1 MVSILVPS
9 RDAAPRQDSAGANGV
24 PHTVSGAAAPI
35 RQQDGLLAPPVGSS
49 ASSIGNLFYLA
60 SVGLVAAGTVAVF
73 FGIGFS
79 LLVPSARGIPPL
91 SAVRAGLEA
100 IVLQPP
106 VRTADQAASTDPSES
121 ARSSAVLPPSGEGS
135 TMPNDAFAS
144 QARAEAA
151 APPAPEPRSAGATA
165 TAVPPPDA
173 VGATTLA
180 QPSSA
185 SSAAEAKELL
195 QHGDSL
201 LRTGD
206 VASARLFYERA
217 SAAGDG
223 WAALRLGATF
233 DPAFLE
239 RLGLGKLQSDP
250 AAARLWYSRA
260 VELGVT
266 EAKRQLNGLETRQGK

>member
-151 APPAPEPRSAGATA
+151 GPPAPEPRSAGATA
-165 TAVPPPDA
+165 TAVPSPDA

-180 QPSSA
+180 PPSSA
-185 SSAAEAKELL
+185 SS
-195 QHGDSL
+195 
-201 LRTGD
+201 
-206 VASARLFYERA
+206 
-217 SAAGDG
+217 
-223 WAALRLGATF
+223 
-233 DPAFLE
+233 
-239 RLGLGKLQSDP
+239 
-250 AAARLWYSRA
+250 
-260 VELGVT
+260 
-266 EAKRQLNGLETRQGK
+266 